1 MNTALYIIQANLML
15 AFSGSVYFLILRNRV
30 PFNIARLW
38 VVSFMVIA
46 ALAPLAGNLLPDQT
60 NTVLPA
66 ITLQPVIVSPTA
78 TDTAGSGFN
87 LSGFLTTVFFALSG
101 AALIRFATG
110 IMRIRSYTTKRKC
123 IRAGQF
129 RYYFLPENE
138 QAFSF
143 FNMIFIPQNQ
153 MFTAISLHEEQH
165 ARLYHSADLVL
176 SGIFSI
182 LFWINPLYWL
192 LSKELRSIHEFQ
204 ADRAVIDKGTDMV
217 QYQQILLSATVGHY
231 PGLPVSQLRPSFI
244 KTRIIMMKQNKT
256 FRKSAIRLIPALM
269 LAVGALWFTACGSKS
284 GNEEKTLKDSTST
297 EVVNPENQ
305 TSTETASGEVFET
318 AEVMPEYPGGN
329 EAMSAFMV
337 KNIRYPEAAKTKGI
351 QGTVYVSFE
360 VSSSGKVTNV
370 KVQESVSPDLD
381 AEAVRVVKMM
391 PDWKPAENK
400 GKPVAVSM
408 TLPVKFKLQ

>member
-15 AFSGSVYFLILRNRV
+15 AFSGLIYFVILRNRV
-30 PFNIARLW
+30 PFKIARLW

-66 ITLQPVIVSPTA
+66 ITLQPVSISPTA
-78 TDTAGSGFN
+78 TDNAGSGFN
-87 LSGFLTTVFFALSG
+87 LSGFLTTLFFILSG

-110 IMRIRSYTTKRKC
+110 LLRIGRYTSKHKC
-123 IRAGQF
+123 FRAGQF

-217 QYQQILLSATVGHY
+217 QYQQILLSAAVGHY

-244 KTRIIMMKQNKT
+244 KTRIIMMKQTKK
-256 FRKSAIRLIPALM
+256 FRKSAVRLIPALM

-284 GNEEKTLKDSTST
+284 GSDEKSGKDSAST
-297 EVVNPENQ
+297 EVADPQNQ

-337 KNIRYPEAAKTKGI
+337 KNIKYPETARTKGI

>member
-15 AFSGSVYFLILRNRV
+15 AFSGLIYFLILRNRV
-30 PFNIARLW
+30 PFKIARLW

-60 NTVLPA
+60 NTVLPT
-66 ITLQPVIVSPTA
+66 ITLQPVSISPTA
-78 TDTAGSGFN
+78 TDNAGSGFN
-87 LSGFLTTVFFALSG
+87 LSGFLTTLFFILSG
-101 AALIRFATG
+101 AALIRYATG
-110 IMRIRSYTTKRKC
+110 LLRIGRYTSKHKC
-123 IRAGQF
+123 FRAGQF

-217 QYQQILLSATVGHY
+217 QYQQILLSAAVGHY

-244 KTRIIMMKQNKT
+244 KTRIIMMKQTKK
-256 FRKSAIRLIPALM
+256 FRKSAVRLIPALM

-284 GNEEKTLKDSTST
+284 GSDEKSGKDSAST
-297 EVVNPENQ
+297 EVADPQNQ

-337 KNIRYPEAAKTKGI
+337 KNIKYPETAKTKGI

>member
-1 MNTALYIIQANLML
+1 
-15 AFSGSVYFLILRNRV
+15 
-30 PFNIARLW
+30 
-38 VVSFMVIA
+38 MVIA
-46 ALAPLAGNLLPDQT
+46 ALAPIAGSLLPAPA
-60 NTVLPA
+60 NTPLPV

-78 TDTAGSGFN
+78 TDTASSGFN
-87 LSGFLTTVFFALSG
+87 LSFLLAIMFYVLSG
-101 AALIRFATG
+101 AALIRFVYG
-110 IMRIRSYTTKRKC
+110 LLRIGHYTTKHRC

-165 ARLYHSADLVL
+165 ARLHHSADLIL
-176 SGIFSI
+176 SGILSV

-217 QYQQILLSATVGHY
+217 QYQQILLSAAVGHY

-244 KTRIIMMKQNKT
+244 KTRIIIMKQNKK
-256 FRKSAIRLIPALM
+256 FRKTAIRLIPALM
-269 LAVGALWFTACGSKS
+269 LAVGALWFTGCGSKS
-284 GNEEKTLKDSTST
+284 NTDDKAAKDSTST
-297 EVVNPENQ
+297 EVTASESQ

-337 KNIRYPEAAKTKGI
+337 KNIKYPEAAKSKGV
-351 QGTVYVSFE
+351 QGTVYISF
-360 VSSSGKVTNV
+360 VVGSDGKVTDV
-370 KVQESVSPDLD
+370 EVQKSVAPDLD
-381 AEAVRVVKMM
+381 AEALRVVKMM

-400 GKPVAVSM
+400 GKPVAVNM
-408 TLPVKFKLQ
+408 TLPVTFKLQ

>member
-15 AFSGSVYFLILRNRV
+15 AITGLIYFLILRNRV

-38 VVSFMVIA
+38 VVSFMLIA

-60 NTVLPA
+60 NTVLPT
-66 ITLQPVIVSPTA
+66 ITLQPVSISPTA
-78 TDTAGSGFN
+78 TDNAGSGFN
-87 LSGFLTTVFFALSG
+87 LSGFLTTFFFILSG

-110 IMRIRSYTTKRKC
+110 LLRIGRYTSKHKC
-123 IRAGQF
+123 FRAGQF
-129 RYYFLPENE
+129 IYYFLPENE

-217 QYQQILLSATVGHY
+217 QYQQILLSAAVGHY

-256 FRKSAIRLIPALM
+256 FRKTAIRLIPALM

-284 GNEEKTLKDSTST
+284 GSDEKTGKDSAST
-297 EVVNPENQ
+297 EVTNSQNQ

-318 AEVMPEYPGGN
+318 AEIMPEYPGGN

-337 KNIRYPEAAKTKGI
+337 KNIKYPEAAKSKGI

>member
-15 AFSGSVYFLILRNRV
+15 AISALIYLLILRNRV
-30 PFNIARLW
+30 PFKTARLW
-38 VVSFMVIA
+38 IVSFLVLA
-46 ALAPLAGNLLPDQT
+46 ALSPIAGVLLPAPTQLS
-60 NTVLPA
+60 LPTL
-66 ITLQPVIVSPTA
+66 TLQPVIVSPNA
-78 TDTAGSGFN
+78 TNNASTELNYIGILNTIFLI
-87 LSGFLTTVFFALSG
+87 LSGS
-101 AALIRFATG
+101 ALIRFLTG
-110 IMRIRSYTTKRKC
+110 LLRIRRYTNNHKC

-129 RYYFLPENE
+129 RYYFLPEN
-138 QAFSF
+138 QQVFSF

-165 ARLYHSADLVL
+165 ARLHHSVDLVL
-176 SGIFSI
+176 SGILSV
-182 LFWINPLYWL
+182 LFWINPLYWM

-204 ADRAVIDKGTDMV
+204 ADRAVIDKGTDIV
-217 QYQQILLSATVGHY
+217 QYQKILLSAAVGLY

-284 GNEEKTLKDSTST
+284 NSDEKTGKDSAST
-297 EVVNPENQ
+297 EVTNPQNQ
-305 TSTETASGEVFET
+305 TSTESASGEVLEM
-318 AEVMPEYPGGN
+318 AEKMPEYPGGN

-337 KNIRYPEAAKTKGI
+337 KNIKYPEAAKSKGI
-351 QGTVYVSFE
+351 QGTVYVGFE

>member
-15 AFSGSVYFLILRNRV
+15 AFSGLIYFLILRNRV
-30 PFNIARLW
+30 PFKIARLW

-46 ALAPLAGNLLPDQT
+46 ALAPVSGTWLPTAT
-60 NTVLPA
+60 NTPLPA
-66 ITLQPVIVSPTA
+66 FTLQPVIVSPTA
-78 TDTAGSGFN
+78 TDNAGSGFN
-87 LSGFLTTVFFALSG
+87 LSGFLTTLFFILSG

-110 IMRIRSYTTKRKC
+110 LLRIGRYTSKHKC
-123 IRAGQF
+123 FRAGQF

-217 QYQQILLSATVGHY
+217 QYQQILLSAAVGHY

-244 KTRIIMMKQNKT
+244 KTRIIMMKQTKK
-256 FRKSAIRLIPALM
+256 FRKSAVRLIPALM

-284 GNEEKTLKDSTST
+284 GSDEKSGKDSAST
-297 EVVNPENQ
+297 EVVNPQDQ

-337 KNIRYPEAAKTKGI
+337 KNIKYPEAAKTKGI

-370 KVQESVSPDLD
+370 KVRESVSPDLD

>member
-15 AFSGSVYFLILRNRV
+15 AFSGLIYFLILRNRV
-30 PFNIARLW
+30 PFKIARLW

-60 NTVLPA
+60 NTVLPT
-66 ITLQPVIVSPTA
+66 ITLQPVSISPTA
-78 TDTAGSGFN
+78 TDNAGSGFN
-87 LSGFLTTVFFALSG
+87 LSGFLTTLFFILSG

-110 IMRIRSYTTKRKC
+110 LLRIGRYTSKHKC
-123 IRAGQF
+123 FRAGQF

-165 ARLYHSADLVL
+165 ACLYHSADLVL

-217 QYQQILLSATVGHY
+217 QYQQILLSAAVGHY

-244 KTRIIMMKQNKT
+244 KTRIIMMKQTKK
-256 FRKSAIRLIPALM
+256 FRKSAVRLIPALM

-284 GNEEKTLKDSTST
+284 GSDEKSGKDSAST
-297 EVVNPENQ
+297 EVADPQNQ

-337 KNIRYPEAAKTKGI
+337 KNIKYPETARTKGI

>member
-15 AFSGSVYFLILRNRV
+15 AFSGLIYFLILRNRV
-30 PFNIARLW
+30 PFKIARLW

-60 NTVLPA
+60 NTVLPT
-66 ITLQPVIVSPTA
+66 ITLQPVSISPTA
-78 TDTAGSGFN
+78 TDNAGSGFN
-87 LSGFLTTVFFALSG
+87 LSGFLTTLFFILSG

-110 IMRIRSYTTKRKC
+110 LLRIGRYTSKHKC
-123 IRAGQF
+123 FRAGQF

-217 QYQQILLSATVGHY
+217 QYQQILLSAAVGHY

-244 KTRIIMMKQNKT
+244 KTRIIMMKQTKK
-256 FRKSAIRLIPALM
+256 FRKSAVRLIPALM

-284 GNEEKTLKDSTST
+284 GSDEKSGKDSAST
-297 EVVNPENQ
+297 EVADPQNQ

-337 KNIRYPEAAKTKGI
+337 KNIKYPETAKTKGI